1 MHNTTKKPKKMD
13 ALVAPHNQEL
23 LFNTSDYQDKKLKLG
38 KNVTGT
44 TMSLYS
50 AGNNDPTNSQRLV
63 IPGAEGNSLDR
74 RFTEQR
80 GKAPVPDGIHRVP
93 GYPGFDDIQ
102 EPLTPS
108 QKYVS
113 YMSDTNEK
121 EPARNRETQK
131 FVISPQGLSENKLK
145 VNNSVI
151 KAEDQKSSDE

>member
-13 ALVAPHNQEL
+13 ALVAPQNQEL
-23 LFNTSDYQDKKLKLG
+23 LFNTSDYDKKLKLG

-50 AGNNDPTNSQRLV
+50 AGNNDPTNSRRLV
-63 IPGAEGNSLDR
+63 IPGPEGNSLDR

-80 GKAPVPDGIHRVP
+80 GQAPVPDGIQRVP

-121 EPARNRETQK
+121 EPSRNRETQK
-131 FVISPQGLSENKLK
+131 FVISPQGMSENKLK
-145 VNNSVI
+145 VNNPVI
-151 KAEDQKSSDE
+151 KAED